1 MRGRIYR
8 IAYRDAPPAK
18 RWSLSKNDP
27 AGLVAALSA
36 DNMFWRLTAQ
46 RLIVERGQ
54 KDVVPQLVA
63 LVRNTAVDAIGTNG
77 GGLPAPGAPGGAGP
91 RAGTGGPA
99 VRPPRRAPSTP
110 PPAAAPDAR
119 QGSAP

>member
-77 GGLPAPGAPGGAGP
+77 GGVHALRALRGPGALAE
-91 RAGTGGPA
+91 
-99 VRPPRRAPSTP
+99 PRRAGE
-110 PPAAAPDAR
+110 PPAAGRPHAPPLA
-119 QGSAP
+119 APA